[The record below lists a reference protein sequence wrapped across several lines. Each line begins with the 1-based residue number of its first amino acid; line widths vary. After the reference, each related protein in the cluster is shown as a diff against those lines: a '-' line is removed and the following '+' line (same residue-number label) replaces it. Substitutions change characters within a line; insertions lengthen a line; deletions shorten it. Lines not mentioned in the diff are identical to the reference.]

1 MFNRWPAGHASRRG
15 KGDDMADR
23 NKVLIVDDDP
33 YILKI
38 LRLILEREGYAIEQ
52 AASGNEAILVNRRFL
67 PDLIIMDLV
76 LPDID
81 GAEVIAQVMRS
92 AEMET
97 RPQIFFISGVIS
109 SHDALTHVITIHDRK
124 YKIIAKPLDL
134 MKIVETVKEML
145 K

>member
-1 MFNRWPAGHASRRG
+1 
-15 KGDDMADR
+15 MAER

-38 LRLILEREGYAIEQ
+38 LRLILEREGFVVEQ
-52 AASGNEAILVNRRFL
+52 AANGNEAILVNRRFL

-81 GAEVIAQVMRS
+81 GAEAIERIMHS
-92 AEMET
+92 AEEEN
-97 RPQIFFISGVIS
+97 RPKVFFISGVIS
-109 SHDALTHVITIHDRK
+109 SHDALANIITIHDWK

-145 K
+145 Q